1 MPMVVN
7 KNVNKSRILWIELG
21 NIIASKL
28 AQVKNNI
35 PKKFIEF
42 LLFMLITN
50 KSISKLNLDYYF
62 KTKGMII

>member
-35 PKKFIEF
+35 PK
-42 LLFMLITN
+42 N
-50 KSISKLNLDYYF
+50 SLNFYYLC
-62 KTKGMII
+62 